1 MYINFFMNLLYLS
14 ILSPAGQSNFAFNT
28 DLAIQGDTSGCAKP
42 KVLLWPGQAQ
52 ACTLPTFVRVL
63 LRHALRHLRDD
74 LAHLPRVLLDAHLL
88 LRVEVGL
95 HRVTQHDLRQHRHR
109 AGRGVRPSF

>member
-1 MYINFFMNLLYLS
+1 MNLLWRPLS
-14 ILSPAGQSNFAFNT
+14 IIGPAGQPTFAFNT
-28 DLAIQGDTSGCAKP
+28 DLAILPS
-42 KVLLWPGQAQ
+42 
-52 ACTLPTFVRVL
+52 LPTFVRVL
-63 LRHALRHLRDD
+63 LGHALRHLRDD